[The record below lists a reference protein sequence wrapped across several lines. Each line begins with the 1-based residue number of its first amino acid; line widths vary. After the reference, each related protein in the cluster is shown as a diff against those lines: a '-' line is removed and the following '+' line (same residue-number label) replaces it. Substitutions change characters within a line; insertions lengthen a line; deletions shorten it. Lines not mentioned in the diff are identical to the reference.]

1 MRLTELPHRTKGA
14 DSLSAS
20 MSPDV
25 IFSPIWNMHRHQAL
39 EEAPMIRNTKMEE
52 FMCNDKVLELLGAA
66 DQIGSQC
73 DRAKG

>member
-1 MRLTELPHRTKGA
+1 MY
-14 DSLSAS
+14 
-20 MSPDV
+20 
-25 IFSPIWNMHRHQAL
+25 RHQAL